1 MRLALPAPRDG
12 SLLLGFRGED
22 VRLAPAGEGIAFTVK
37 VAEPMGSHLLLTGS
51 IAERHI
57 RIVAPPATKAQAGDR
72 LGLVPDPTRVV
83 WMAPDTGTLVGV
95 A

>member
-1 MRLALPAPRDG
+1 
-12 SLLLGFRGED
+12 
-22 VRLAPAGEGIAFTVK
+22 
-37 VAEPMGSHLLLTGS
+37 MGSHLLLTGI
-51 IAERHI
+51 IADRHI

-83 WMAPDTGTLVGV
+83 WMAPETGTLVGV